1 NGTLLPKEDVVL
13 HCHDLSILR
22 GYGLF
27 DFFLVR
33 DFQPLFLEDYLDRFE
48 ASARF
53 LRLPLAMSRQALR
66 QAIEQLI
73 ACNGRADAAIRLVL
87 TGGYSM
93 DGYRPAE
100 PNFLILEHPYPARD
114 ERAYQQGVRLL
125 SFPYVR
131 TFPTVKTTN
140 YAVGIHQL
148 PRLQR
153 AGAVDVLFHQDGW
166 LSETQRANFFIVAE
180 DGVVATPAEGI
191 LRGVTRKQVLALA
204 RQRFPVEERP
214 VHMEELKRARE
225 AFLTSSTKGVLP
237 VVQVDDIV
245 IGDGKPGPCSQTLG
259 RAFQERVEAYV
270 KNPSESP

>member
-1 NGTLLPKEDVVL
+1 MPREEVAL

-33 DFQPLFLEDYLDRFE
+33 GFQPLFLEDYLDRFE

-53 LRLPLAMSRQALR
+53 LRLPLPMERADIR
-66 QAIEQLI
+66 QAIHRLI
-73 ACNGRADAAIRLVL
+73 ERNGRPDAAIRLVL
-87 TGGYSM
+87 TGGYSL
-93 DGYRPAE
+93 DGYRPAR
-100 PNFLILEHPYPARD
+100 PNFLILEHPYPERD
-114 ERAYQQGVRLL
+114 ERAYREGVRLL
-125 SFPYVR
+125 TFPYVR

-153 AGAVDVLFHQDGW
+153 AGAMDVLFHQEGW
-166 LSETQRANFFIVAE
+166 FSETQRANFFIVTE
-180 DGVVATPAEGI
+180 EGVVATPGEGI

-214 VHMEELKRARE
+214 VHLEELKRARE

-237 VVQVDDIV
+237 VVQVDAVV
-245 IGDGKPGPCSQTLG
+245 IGEGRPGPCSQALG
-259 RAFQERVEAYV
+259 AAFDELVDAYV
-270 KNPSESP
+270 KAHSTSDGA